1 MPRWTRSSR
10 GSSRSSFGGFA
21 PGVSV
26 PRGTAFTMRSNPSE
40 MEDMRQ
46 AFRQHE
52 FEQEHFCQ
60 QQQQQQR
67 GRQGPE
73 PSEDEPEPMAQEYQR
88 MHQQQAQFMADLEKG
103 QGDLPTPFRQLMW
116 TRGMTWAM
124 IGFLFVIAGII
135 ALYFAR
141 KDFNAKNSAKVWA

>member
-10 GSSRSSFGGFA
+10 GSSRGSSFGGFA

-52 FEQEHFCQ
+52 FEQEHFRQ
-60 QQQQQQR
+60 QQQQQQQQQG
-67 GRQGPE
+67 GRQEPE
-73 PSEDEPEPMAQEYQR
+73 PSEGEPEPMAQEYQR

-103 QGDLPTPFRQLMW
+103 QGALPTPFRQLMW

-124 IGFLFVIAGII
+124 IGFLFVIAGIV
-135 ALYFAR
+135 ALYFVSLH
-141 KDFNAKNSAKVWA
+141 FF